1 MTSDQTIPK
10 YISVSSPHFLRVFLP
25 RVVGLQYGG
34 IREVDIA
41 DPAVQ
46 SSLTLGAGGFVGL
59 KLTHLV
65 GNVSVRSGPFLTY
78 YNL

>member
-1 MTSDQTIPK
+1 M
-10 YISVSSPHFLRVFLP
+10 FLP
-25 RVVGLQYGG
+25 RVVGLQCGG

-65 GNVSVRSGPFLTY
+65 GGNVSVKSVPFLTY
-78 YNL
+78 YN